1 MLPDLELT
9 GPIGYLGT
17 GAGTIEVLLAHSP
30 SYYQL
35 HADREDFDAQLATL
49 VDAWRR
55 ERPVRAT
62 IRGTTIVS
70 VEPA

>member
-1 MLPDLELT
+1 MFPDLELT
-9 GPIGYLGT
+9 GSIGYLGT
-17 GAGTIEVLLAHSP
+17 GAGTIEVLLGHSP

-35 HADREDFDAQLATL
+35 HADREDFDALLATL

>member
-1 MLPDLELT
+1 MFPDLELT
-9 GPIGYLGT
+9 GSIGYLGT
-17 GAGTIEVLLAHSP
+17 GAGTIEVLLPDSP

-35 HADREDFDAQLATL
+35 HADREDFDALLATL